1 MEWAA
6 AFANINPGD
15 RVAAYLPTG
24 PQLVNL
30 LITCL
35 EIGAVFCPLNVR
47 LPPAALEEQLR
58 TLQPKFIFSSSGCET
73 RPSPNAPLL
82 PSSLLLFTSGSSGH
96 PKLVS
101 ISHASFLASAK
112 SANAACDL
120 QPGDGWRLS
129 LPMHHVSG
137 LSIVFRCLLAGASII
152 FDDKDPSITHLSC
165 VPAQLYSAWPIYPK
179 LRCVLLGGGPIHDV
193 PAKLPCLVSY
203 GMTETASLFL
213 AGSSPHKLQPLPNKE
228 AKLSPEGELLVR
240 GDSLFEGYWDG
251 QAMHTPFD
259 ADGWFATKDLARFD
273 PALGF
278 TIVGR
283 KDNQF
288 ISGGE
293 NIQPEEIEAELR
305 KLPGILEALV
315 GPRHHEKFG
324 MRPIAFLSMREGAPI
339 DATSIQRS
347 LAERLP
353 KVKIPDALFPLDE
366 LTIGLK
372 RNRKKIFNYN
382 PLYPPFYSS

>member
-1 MEWAA
+1 MKSTPL
-6 AFANINPGD
+6 AFPDINPGD

-24 PQLVNL
+24 PQLVDL
-30 LITCL
+30 LVTCL
-35 EIGAVFCPLNVR
+35 KIGAVFCPLNIR
-47 LPPAALEEQLR
+47 LPPVAIEEQLL
-58 TLQPKFIFSSSGCET
+58 TLQPKFIFSPSGYET
-73 RPSPNAPLL
+73 RASTKAPLP
-82 PSSLLLFTSGSSGH
+82 PSSLLLFTSGSSGS

-101 ISHASFLASAK
+101 ISHKSFLASAK

-120 QPGDGWRLS
+120 QAGDGWLLS

-137 LSIVFRCLLAGASII
+137 LSIVFRCLLAGANII
-152 FDDKDPSITHLSC
+152 FDNKDPTITHVSC
-165 VPAQLYSAWPIYPK
+165 VPAQLYRAWPIYPK

-193 PAKLPCLVSY
+193 PFQLPCLVSY

-213 AGSSPHKLQPLPNKE
+213 TGKTPNSLQPLPGKE

-251 QAMHTPFD
+251 QEMRTPFD

-273 PALGF
+273 PILGF

-305 KLPGILEALV
+305 KLPGVLDALV
-315 GPRHHEKFG
+315 GPRPHERFG
-324 MRPIAFLSMREGAPI
+324 MRPIAFLTMREGFSI
-339 DATSIQRS
+339 DDAAMQLL

-353 KVKIPDALFPLDE
+353 KVKIPDAFFPLDE
-366 LTIGLK
+366 SPIGLK
-372 RNRKKIFNYN
+372 QNRKKIFNYH
-382 PLYPPFYSS
+382 PL